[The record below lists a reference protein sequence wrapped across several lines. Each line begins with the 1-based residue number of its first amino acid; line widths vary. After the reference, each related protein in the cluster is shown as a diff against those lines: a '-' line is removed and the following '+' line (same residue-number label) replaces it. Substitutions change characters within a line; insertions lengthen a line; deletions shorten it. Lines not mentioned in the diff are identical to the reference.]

1 MKRAKTLHRRI
12 DDAADAYVRK
22 VAKHFGPNLSHAM
35 HCVIGLAFYRG
46 YLAGY
51 RAAQR
56 AARKKGAKK

>member
-22 VAKHFGPNLSHAM
+22 VAKHFAM

-56 AARKKGAKK
+56 VARKTQNTRSKK